1 LSADEMLERLRTT
14 DSNGRLGRTGQIVQK
29 RTRTRTRTHTHTH
42 THTHT
47 QQSHTHT
54 TTTTTTTMITHMQII
69 LIICLV
75 NIGFFHAMF
84 RTHDSFNLC
93 RSSRV
98 FCMHPDGDNLTRSAP
113 DLS

>member
-1 LSADEMLERLRTT
+1 
-14 DSNGRLGRTGQIVQK
+14 
-29 RTRTRTRTHTHTH
+29 
-42 THTHT
+42 
-47 QQSHTHT
+47 
-54 TTTTTTTMITHMQII
+54 MITHMQII

-93 RSSRV
+93 RSSRF
-98 FCMHPDGDNLTRSAP
+98 FCVHPDGDNLTRSAP